1 MIGNVTPASATFTT
15 AIGQNRPVNQ
25 QELTNKAYVDSTAT
39 ALAIALGV

>member
-1 MIGNVTPASATFTT
+1 
-15 AIGQNRPVNQ
+15 VNQ